1 MLVGRLLTWLLPG
14 NHAHGQFPSL
24 DVNWTYTLLQMNI
37 KQQKWWDGT
46 SKFRLQRL
54 GLTSCQCPFS
64 CWHSLSLA
72 LDFLA
77 YSLWGIKLSCW
88 RGSHGKGI
96 TRLSPAGSQWGIEVL
111 SPRSHE
117 VMNLF
122 PNLISELG
130 NMPFP
135 VDSEIDNCISGQ
147 CFAACD
153 RLGSRGFRDSA
164 PASLTHNNCEV
175 MLFQAT
181 MFWATLIGYHA
192 GKS

>member
-1 MLVGRLLTWLLPG
+1 MVNILVGRLLKWLLPG

-37 KQQKWWDGT
+37 KQQKWWDVT

-54 GLTSCQCPFS
+54 GLTSCQHPFS
-64 CWHSLSLA
+64 CWHSRSLS

-77 YSLWGIKLSCW
+77 YSFWGIKLSCW

-96 TRLSPAGSQWGIEVL
+96 TRLSPASSQWGIEVL
-111 SPRSHE
+111 SPRPHE
-117 VMNLF
+117 EMNLF

-135 VDSEIDNCISGQ
+135 VDPAITASLAN
-147 CFAACD
+147 A
-153 RLGSRGFRDSA
+153 LLPVRDSEA
-164 PASLTHNNCEV
+164 EV
-175 MLFQAT
+175 QGFCTCVPDPQQLWGNIVSSHSA
-181 MFWATLIGYHA
+181 LGYVN
-192 GKS
+192 